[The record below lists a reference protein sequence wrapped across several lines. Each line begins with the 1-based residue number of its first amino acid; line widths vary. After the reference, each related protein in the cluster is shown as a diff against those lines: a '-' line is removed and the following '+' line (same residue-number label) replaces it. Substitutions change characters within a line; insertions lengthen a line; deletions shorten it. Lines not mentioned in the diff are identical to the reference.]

1 MDHLQKAVELIE
13 SSEEG
18 VLMEYSTLEL
28 RQLEAQQAF
37 THAVIA
43 LVQRVDRF
51 IEEVENPKI
60 KGWFYFSDDSPIPT
74 YYPIKK

>member
-1 MDHLQKAVELIE
+1 MDHLQKAVELLKRPGGA
-13 SSEEG
+13 SFPDHK
-18 VLMEYSTLEL
+18 
-28 RQLEAQQAF
+28 RLEAQQAL